1 MRYTEILAIAIG
13 NLAAAQ
19 LTTRFAGTIAST
31 IETSTPTIGTEVLD
45 TAGGIGTP
53 DGFNFLGCFSSEN
66 GFPGFT
72 QAYSSEEN
80 DAEICA
86 ETCLD
91 NNFFGLYGNKCYC
104 GSVLDPSSSPSVSA
118 DQCDI
123 VCPGD
128 ANVSCGG
135 FAAGTRVI
143 RRQVDLNALLAIY
156 VAVGV
161 SLEGTDS
168 R

>member
-1 MRYTEILAIAIG
+1 MRYAEILAIAIG

-19 LTTRFAGTIAST
+19 LTTRFADTIAST
-31 IETSTPTIGTEVLD
+31 IEFSTPTIGTEAPD

-72 QAYSSEEN
+72 QAYDSEDN
-80 DAEICA
+80 DAVLCA
-86 ETCLD
+86 EACLD
-91 NNFFGLYGNKCYC
+91 NDFFGLYDNKCYC
-104 GSVLDPSSSPSVSA
+104 GSELDPITSPSVIA

-128 ANVSCGG
+128 ANVSYGG
-135 FAAGTRVI
+135 FTAGSRVM
-143 RRQVDLNALLAIY
+143 RRQVDLNILLTIY

-161 SLEGTDS
+161 SLE
-168 R
+168 